1 MKYVYVILVFLLCGC
16 SRSFRSD
23 NESCKV
29 SVDVDFSVVEECL
42 SLADIVSAKQIIP
55 LSLPKGEVIGR
66 PVQVCTSDS
75 CLFVYDQLQQA
86 IYRFTKDGTFLNKI
100 HRQGQGPGEY
110 TTVTRLMVGS
120 HPEALYVYDKVAGKI
135 HVYTFAGD
143 FLRTITT
150 EYMANHITLLPDG
163 SFLCFTPDFIYNG
176 PCGLWRM
183 SADGKLCKMLLEYKE
198 KYPVVSAYWNRFYT
212 ISSQTVGIACPATD
226 RYLHYDCKADS
237 VSMELQINS
246 RQHTTFQSVAVQ
258 SSLSPLQ
265 PGLQSYPI

>member
-1 MKYVYVILVFLLCGC
+1 M
-16 SRSFRSD
+16 
-23 NESCKV
+23 
-29 SVDVDFSVVEECL
+29 
-42 SLADIVSAKQIIP
+42 
-55 LSLPKGEVIGR
+55 
-66 PVQVCTSDS
+66 
-75 CLFVYDQLQQA
+75 
-86 IYRFTKDGTFLNKI
+86 
-100 HRQGQGPGEY
+100 QGFGEY

-135 HVYTFAGD
+135 HIYTFTGD
-143 FLRTITT
+143 FIRTITT
-150 EYMANHITLLPDG
+150 EYMANNISLLPDG

-198 KYPVVSAYWNRFYT
+198 KYPVVSAYWNRFYAV
-212 ISSQTVGIACPATD
+212 SSQTVGIACPATD

>member
-1 MKYVYVILVFLLCGC
+1 
-16 SRSFRSD
+16 
-23 NESCKV
+23 
-29 SVDVDFSVVEECL
+29 
-42 SLADIVSAKQIIP
+42 
-55 LSLPKGEVIGR
+55 
-66 PVQVCTSDS
+66 
-75 CLFVYDQLQQA
+75 
-86 IYRFTKDGTFLNKI
+86 
-100 HRQGQGPGEY
+100 
-110 TTVTRLMVGS
+110 MVGS

-135 HVYTFAGD
+135 HIYTFTGD

-198 KYPVVSAYWNRFYT
+198 KYPVVSAYCNRFYAV
-212 ISSQTVGIACPATD
+212 SSQTVGIACPATD